1 MVRWESE
8 GRLIPQRTPTGRRIY
23 TKAQLDEWV
32 SRNGRLVY
40 TPDGAALDNRRIIAY
55 ARASAEA
62 QRPDL
67 QRQREAIGLF
77 LTQAGIANTEI
88 ISEIGGGL
96 NWRRPKFLEISQEIE
111 EGKVGKLIVAHKDR
125 WVRFGFEFF
134 EELRKRHNCQ
144 LLVINSEVLSPEA
157 EMTQDLMSIMHC
169 FSSRLYG
176 LRKYATQRQTQ
187 KIIK

>member
-55 ARASAEA
+55 ARASTEA

-96 NWRRPKFLEISQEIE
+96 NWRRPKFLEISREIE
-111 EGKVGKLIVAHKDR
+111 EGKV
-125 WVRFGFEFF
+125 
-134 EELRKRHNCQ
+134 
-144 LLVINSEVLSPEA
+144 
-157 EMTQDLMSIMHC
+157 
-169 FSSRLYG
+169 SSRMCTACWP
-176 LRKYATQRQTQ
+176 LRTYSQASPLFQS
-187 KIIK
+187 